1 MSERGDRLSW
11 AEIRR
16 LALRHK
22 KALLFANLVAVLAT
36 LCTVP
41 IPLLLPLLVDE
52 VLLGK
57 GDGALRFMDRLLPA
71 DWQVAFGYI
80 GLMLAATLL
89 LRGGAGVQRAPGEAV
104 RAAVQD
110 IVYRIRLRLIERL
123 RHIALGEYETPA
135 AGRSAPTW
143 SPTWIPWTSSSGKP
157 SAASWSPC

>member
-22 KALLFANLVAVLAT
+22 KALLLANLVALLAT

-57 GDGALRFMDRLLPA
+57 GDAALRFMDRLLPA

-89 LRGGAGVQRAPGEAV
+89 LRG
-104 RAAVQD
+104 
-110 IVYRIRLRLIERL
+110 RLSCSTCSR
-123 RHIALGEYETPA
+123 
-135 AGRSAPTW
+135 RSCSRGCPR
-143 SPTWIPWTSSSGKP
+143 TSSTA
-157 SAASWSPC
+157 SACA

>member
-22 KALLFANLVAVLAT
+22 KALLLANLVAVLAT

-57 GDGALRFMDRLLPA
+57 GDGAAFHGPPVARRLAGGVRLHRPDA
-71 DWQVAFGYI
+71 GGDPPVAG
-80 GLMLAATLL
+80 AALVFNVL
-89 LRGGAGVQRAPGEAV
+89 QAKLFA
-104 RAAVQD
+104 
-110 IVYRIRLRLIERL
+110 RLSR
-123 RHIALGEYETPA
+123 
-135 AGRSAPTW
+135 
-143 SPTWIPWTSSSGKP
+143 TSSTA
-157 SAASWSPC
+157 SACV

>member
-89 LRGGAGVQRAPGEAV
+89 LRGR
-104 RAAVQD
+104 RW
-110 IVYRIRLRLIERL
+110 YS
-123 RHIALGEYETPA
+123 TPR
-135 AGRSAPTW
+135 RSCSRGCPR
-143 SPTWIPWTSSSGKP
+143 TSSTA
-157 SAASWSPC
+157 SACV

>member
-22 KALLFANLVAVLAT
+22 KALLLANLVAVLAT

-89 LRGGAGVQRAPGEAV
+89 LRGGR
-104 RAAVQD
+104 RWCSTCS
-110 IVYRIRLRLIERL
+110 R
-123 RHIALGEYETPA
+123 
-135 AGRSAPTW
+135 RSCSRGCPR
-143 SPTWIPWTSSSGKP
+143 TSSTA
-157 SAASWSPC
+157 SACV